1 MGKLI
6 AAERHKEII
15 RLLNSNGS
23 VKISQLAKQFQV
35 SRETIRRD
43 LLHLNEIGAV
53 KKSHGGATSVYELK
67 PLPWESR
74 VREKVPLKEKLCER
88 AMEFIEDGNVIFL
101 DSGSTIFC
109 LAGMLSKKSGYTIVT
124 TSLEAAYALVHSNN
138 KVILTGGMLN
148 PNSMAAEGF
157 QATSLINSLKVD
169 IAFLGTNGFEQHKG
183 PAVSDFQDAQTKQ
196 AIIPNAR
203 TNVVIADSS
212 KAQASS
218 LIQYTSW
225 HDIDHLITDKDIPG
239 DVLSNI
245 QEMTDVVLV

>member
-53 KKSHGGATSVYELK
+53 KKSHGGATSVYELQ

-74 VREKVPLKEKLCER
+74 VREKLPLKEKLCER
-88 AMEFIEDGNVIFL
+88 AMEFIGDGNVIFL

-124 TSLEAAYALVHSNN
+124 TSLEAAYALVHSSN

-169 IAFLGTNGFEQHKG
+169 IAFLGTNGCEQH
-183 PAVSDFQDAQTKQ
+183 T
-196 AIIPNAR
+196 
-203 TNVVIADSS
+203 VIADSS

-225 HDIDHLITDKDIPG
+225 HDIDHLIIDNDIPG

>member
-6 AAERHKEII
+6 AAERQKEII

-148 PNSMAAEGF
+148 PNSMAAR
-157 QATSLINSLKVD
+157 ASRL
-169 IAFLGTNGFEQHKG
+169 
-183 PAVSDFQDAQTKQ
+183 PA
-196 AIIPNAR
+196 
-203 TNVVIADSS
+203 
-212 KAQASS
+212 
-218 LIQYTSW
+218 
-225 HDIDHLITDKDIPG
+225 
-239 DVLSNI
+239 
-245 QEMTDVVLV
+245 